1 MERLFV
7 VDQKNYDEA
16 WPRFVRPSV
25 RGIVRRGDRIAMI
38 YNHKYRGY
46 IFPGGGIEPGE
57 SLEQALV
64 REVGEETGLRIIP
77 ESVQEYGSV
86 LSVFKRF
93 NDEIFVQENYFYF
106 CEAYET
112 GGEQKLDAYEA
123 EEGFVPDFVTL
134 QEALRVNCA
143 PGHGEA
149 DGSAWF
155 ERDIRVLKRLM
166 EENSRVL

>member
-7 VDQKNYDEA
+7 VDQKNYNEA

-25 RGIVRRGDRIAMI
+25 RGIVRRGDQIAMI
-38 YNHKYRGY
+38 YNHKYQGY

-57 SLEQALV
+57 TLEQALV
-64 REVGEETGLRIIP
+64 REVGEETGLRIKT
-77 ESVQEYGSV
+77 ESIREYGSV

-93 NDEIFVQENYFYF
+93 NDEIFVQENYFYL
-106 CEAYET
+106 CEAFEDAGT
-112 GGEQKLDAYEA
+112 QKLDAYEV
-123 EEGFVPDFVTL
+123 EEGFVPEFVTP
-134 QEALRVNCA
+134 QEALRVNCT

-155 ERDIRVLKRLM
+155 ERDIRVLRKLIGEM
-166 EENSRVL
+166 A